1 MAGRVMKRLLA
12 VGLVTAALLTG
23 CQQRK
28 TAEADAPA
36 PELAVLDLDGR
47 AVTLADRRGSVVLVN
62 FWMTGCGP
70 CLAEMPAL
78 EAIHQTYKARGFE
91 LLGVNM
97 GQDEDTIVNAGR
109 RLAVTFPLLS
119 DRLMITAKAYQVVG
133 VPVSV
138 LIDRNG
144 VLRHRFTGPVDR
156 DELARSIA
164 ALL

>member
-1 MAGRVMKRLLA
+1 MKRFLM
-12 VGLVTAALLTG
+12 VGLLTAALLAG

-28 TAEADAPA
+28 AAETDAPA

-47 AVTLADRRGSVVLVN
+47 AVKLADRRGSVVLIN

-78 EAIHQTYKARGFE
+78 DSVHQAYKDRGFA
-91 LLGVNM
+91 LLAVNM
-97 GQDEDTIVNAGR
+97 GQDQDTIVNAGR
-109 RLAVTFPLLS
+109 RLAVSFPLLS
-119 DRLMITAKAYQVVG
+119 DRLMITTKAYQVVG

-138 LIDRNG
+138 LIDRDG

-156 DELARSIA
+156 DELARRVA